1 MTTRNLSSL
10 FTNFLGTLTSIA
22 PGLQTTNAA
31 GQAVYLDPNGTT
43 YTYHTAGTS
52 MVDLSLVVATTLN
65 STSLTSQIASFGT
78 MTTNQLQL
86 SGPVLGYG
94 TGSLLMRAFDATNA
108 ANSGTWINNP
118 VSGRPYFSQLVSS
131 INYTNSSS
139 GVAIGGDNSNY
150 FVRFTGYIA
159 VNTTDTYTFQIAVDD
174 GARLFLNNSKVI
186 ESWKSQGVTSY
197 TSPGIALATGS
208 WIPIIAEWW
217 QGSGGSCFQLQY
229 KNTTNATIFTPLT
242 HGTASGQIQLAYD
255 NSESAPSQLGTTFVN
270 GDLLIG
276 GALNIPSTSVPVN
289 PLQSSV
295 TLYNDSSDN
304 MTKIVQ
310 PGGTLQSLTYGSEFS
325 VYMNTTSQTSSNT
338 GNTVKMIN
346 QQSDSLLGGTYR
358 LDISYTVKC
367 GSTSGYAN
375 ITFAVDGVI
384 VHTNVPYSTSGQP
397 IVTSDFSIVTLGT
410 GVHALVL
417 SFRSMSN
424 LIPMTMSQATVAL
437 CRVA

>member
-10 FTNFLGTLTSIA
+10 FTNFLGTLTSTA

-43 YTYHTAGTS
+43 YTDHTAGTS

-118 VSGRPYFSQLVSS
+118 VSGRPYFSQLVGS

-150 FVRFTGYIA
+150 FIRFTGYIA
-159 VNTTDTYTFQIAVDD
+159 VNTTDTYTFQITVDD

-197 TSPGIALATGS
+197 TSPGIVLTTGS
-208 WIPIIAEWW
+208 WVPIVVEWW
-217 QGSGGSCFQLQY
+217 QGTGGSCFQLQY
-229 KNTTNATIFTPLT
+229 RNTTNATTFTPLT
-242 HGTASGQIQLAYD
+242 HGTSSGQIQLAYD

-276 GALNIPSTSVPVN
+276 GALNIPSTSVPIN

-310 PGGTLQSLTYGSEFS
+310 PGGTIQSLTYGSEFAA
-325 VYMNTTSQTSSNT
+325 YLNTTSQSSN
-338 GNTVKMIN
+338 GSTVKFIS
-346 QQSDSLLGGTYR
+346 QQTDSLLGGTYR
-358 LDISYTVKC
+358 MDISYTTKANA
-367 GSTSGYAN
+367 GSGYAI
-375 ITFAVDGVI
+375 ITFSVDSVN
-384 VHTNVPYSTSGQP
+384 VHTNVPYSYNTNP
-397 IVTSDFSIVTLGT
+397 IVTSDFCIVTLGPGSHT
-410 GVHALVL
+410 LLLSLKALTA
-417 SFRSMSN
+417 
-424 LIPMTMSQATVAL
+424 ITTMSQATVVVY
-437 CRVA
+437 RVA